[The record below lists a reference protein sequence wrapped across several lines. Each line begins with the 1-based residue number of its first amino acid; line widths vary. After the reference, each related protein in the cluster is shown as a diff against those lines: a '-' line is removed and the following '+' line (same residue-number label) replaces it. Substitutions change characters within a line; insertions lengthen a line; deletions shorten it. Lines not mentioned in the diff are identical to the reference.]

1 MKSFLIFVIAVVSSV
16 QLSAHSGNMIKSTF
30 VEGLVGQYL
39 EIQEA
44 LAADDLQRANASA
57 SDLAKKLNLEP
68 NLNMKK
74 PYIQMKKS
82 AVGIKKAGDI
92 ANARE
97 SFADLSAAVLEMI
110 PLVGA
115 KLETPLYQAYCA
127 MAFDGRGGAWL
138 QAGQTVANPYYGK
151 QMLRCG
157 SLRSQVSG
165 KQKSVGHG
173 CCPVAVEAP
182 QHKMEGMLTPASED
196 IVAEHGK
203 NYPKV
208 CIVSGDELVDGEIYD
223 FAYKGKLVRFC
234 CKGCKK
240 DFMEEPEVYMEKL
253 KKFSVGAVD
262 KAESDHSKHEH

>member
-1 MKSFLIFVIAVVSSV
+1 
-16 QLSAHSGNMIKSTF
+16 MIKSAF

-44 LAADDLQRANASA
+44 LAADDLQRANVSA
-57 SDLAKKLNLEP
+57 SELAKKLNLEP
-68 NLNMKK
+68 NLNMKN

-97 SFADLSAAVLEMI
+97 SFAGLSAAVLEMI

-127 MAFDGRGGAWL
+127 MAFEGRGGAWL

-165 KQKSVGHG
+165 KQKSIGHG
-173 CCPVAVEAP
+173 CCPAAVVAP
-182 QHKMEGMLTPASED
+182 QLKMEGMLMPAGED
-196 IVAEHGK
+196 IVAEQGK
-203 NYPKV
+203 DYPKV
-208 CIVSGDELVDGEIYD
+208 CIVSGDELVEGEIYD
-223 FAYKGKLVRFC
+223 FAYKGELVRFC

-240 DFMEEPEVYMEKL
+240 DFMAEPEAYMAKL
-253 KKFSVGAVD
+253 KKLSMNAGD
-262 KAESDHSKHEH
+262 KVENDHSKHEHYFSY